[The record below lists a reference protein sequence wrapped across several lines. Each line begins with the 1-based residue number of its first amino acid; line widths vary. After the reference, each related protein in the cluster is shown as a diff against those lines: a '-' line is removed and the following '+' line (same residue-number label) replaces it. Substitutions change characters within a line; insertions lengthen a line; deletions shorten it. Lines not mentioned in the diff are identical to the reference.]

1 MPMRT
6 TAVTVAVA
14 VALGGGAAACSGDDG
29 EADELRAQ
37 LAEVTTERDELQAR
51 LDADAER
58 SDKTVEVRE
67 AIRAILDDPAAYGT
81 EDEAIDLLASYAS
94 SDARMRDDA
103 LGSATMRRAWHESS
117 YGQAVDAEI
126 EVVHQWFAPDGS
138 QSGGLWVWRGTN
150 LAGNPFELVGVQ
162 IDTHDDEGRV
172 TDEWVIY
179 PYPDDY
185 VVEAFEGAGTPVSGI
200 WDD

>member
-1 MPMRT
+1 MPKN
-6 TAVTVAVA
+6 
-14 VALGGGAAACSGDDG
+14 LEDIPGAAMFVRRRTFGPVLP
-29 EADELRAQ
+29 LR
-37 LAEVTTERDELQAR
+37 
-51 LDADAER
+51 R
-58 SDKTVEVRE
+58 SET
-67 AIRAILDDPAAYGT
+67 GT
-81 EDEAIDLLASYAS
+81 ESEAIDLLASYAS

-179 PYPDDY
+179 PYPDDD